1 MSNAGSISSQEL
13 KDLFIS
19 LVALVIAFTVLI
31 GGRTVPGWQLLAIIT
46 LGVASGFLLHEMAH
60 KFMAQHFGYWAEYR
74 ANMMGLAFAVIASF
88 AGFIFAAPGAV
99 MIRKTELPAD
109 FIMQDSFARE
119 EFSREQKKEPLWI
132 SLAGPLTN
140 VTLAV
145 VFFLMLIGTS
155 GLSSQAANFALFINL
170 ILAGFNFLPFG
181 PLDGKKVFDS
191 NRMVWFAVGLPTIIV
206 ALAVY
211 LGIV

>member
-1 MSNAGSISSQEL
+1 MSTACIISSQEM

-19 LVALVIAFTVLI
+19 LIALVIAFAVLI
-31 GGRTVPGWQLLAIIT
+31 GGRAVPGWQLLAIIT
-46 LGVASGFLLHEMAH
+46 VGVATGFLLHEMAH

-74 ANMMGLAFAVIASF
+74 ANMMGLAFAVLASF

-99 MIRKTELPAD
+99 MIRKTQLPAD
-109 FIMQDSFARE
+109 FIMQNSFARE
-119 EFSREQKKEPLWI
+119 ELNRDLKKETLWI

-140 VTLAV
+140 VALAV
-145 VFFLMLIGTS
+145 LFFLLLIGTS
-155 GLSSQAANFALFINL
+155 GLSAQAANFAIFVNL
-170 ILAGFNFLPFG
+170 TLAGFNFLPFG

-191 NRMVWFAVGLPTIIV
+191 SRKIWLALGLPTIIA

-211 LGIV
+211 LGMA